1 MTQYKPNYN
10 EAKYNKEFYKNN
22 SDQMESNLPHS
33 EEYLEEYSDS
43 QYNDP
48 IYISNEVNS
57 KDFIIGALVGGI
69 IGAATALFL
78 APKSGAELR
87 DDVSTQASQ
96 LKDKTVDLSS
106 TAMEKTSQL
115 TSQLREKTVDL
126 SSTAKD
132 KTNQLTAQLKD
143 KSTPLVDKVK
153 SIKSKVPN
161 LTDDGTTSSE
171 GEEAIDYM
179 ETLTN
184 TVEEV
189 VNEIENNKN
198 TTSTAEAFKEEVA
211 NKKN

>member
-10 EAKYNKEFYKNN
+10 EAKYNKEFYTNN

-33 EEYLEEYSDS
+33 EEYSDL

-87 DDVSTQASQ
+87 DDVSTQASH

-106 TAMEKTSQL
+106 TAMEKTTQL
-115 TSQLREKTVDL
+115 TSQLKEKTVDL

-132 KTNQLTAQLKD
+132 KTTQLTTQLKD
-143 KSTPLVDKVK
+143 KSGPLVEKVK
-153 SIKSKVPN
+153 SIKSKIPN

-189 VNEIENNKN
+189 VNEIENNKD